1 MRAIVCRQW
10 GPPEALELAELPSPR
25 PATGEVLVSVRAAG
39 VNFPDALMVQGK
51 HQIKPPLPFIP
62 GVEVAGVVK
71 EVSSGVDVTSGI
83 AVGAR
88 VYGAQIRGAF
98 AEEIAVEAAKL
109 RPIPDALRFE
119 EAACA
124 AVAGHTALYALAE
137 LGRVRAG
144 ECVLVLGA
152 AGGVGLGAVDVAV
165 ALGARVIAAA
175 SSDEKLAVCRE
186 HGADALIQ
194 YERDDLRARIAELT
208 GGRGLDVVFDPVG
221 GRFAQPALRGLAWGG
236 RYLVVGFASG
246 EIPSVPLNLTL
257 LKGGSVIGVFLGR
270 GLELDPALRSRV
282 IDGFDALLRAGRI
295 RPRIAASYELARAP
309 EALQQLLERRA
320 VGKLVVIP

>member
-1 MRAIVCRQW
+1 MRAIVCRDW
-10 GPPEALELAELPSPR
+10 GPPEALELAELPQPR
-25 PATGEVLVSVRAAG
+25 PAAGQVLVSVRAAG
-39 VNFPDALMVQGK
+39 VNFPDALIVQGK

-71 EVSSGVDVTSGI
+71 EIGSAVDVASGI

-88 VYGAQIRGAF
+88 VYGAQLRGSF
-98 AEEIAVEAAKL
+98 AEEVAVEAVKL
-109 RPIPDALRFE
+109 RPIPAALGFE

-124 AVAGHTALYALAE
+124 PVAGHTAWYSLVE
-137 LGRVRAG
+137 LGRLRAG

-152 AGGVGLGAVDVAV
+152 AGGVGLAAVEVAV

-175 SSDEKLAVCRE
+175 SSDEKLAACRE

-194 YERDDLRARIAELT
+194 YEREDLRARIAELT
-208 GGRGLDVVFDPVG
+208 HGRGIDIVYDPVG

-246 EIPSVPLNLTL
+246 TIPSVPLNLPL
-257 LKGGSVIGVFLGR
+257 LKGGSVMGVFLGR
-270 GLELDPALRSRV
+270 ALELDPALQRWV
-282 IDGFDALLRAGRI
+282 IDGFDALLSTGRI
-295 RPRIAASYELARAP
+295 RPRICGRYELERAP
-309 EALQQLLERRA
+309 QALRELLERRA

>member
-1 MRAIVCRQW
+1 MRAIVCREW
-10 GPPEALELAELPSPR
+10 GPPEALELAEWPAPR
-25 PATGEVLVSVRAAG
+25 PAAGQVLVSVRAAG

-62 GVEVAGVVK
+62 GAEVAGVVK
-71 EVSSGVDVTSGI
+71 EIGSEVDIYGGI

-88 VYGAQIRGAF
+88 VYGAQLRGSF

-109 RPIPDALRFE
+109 RLISPALSFE

-124 AVAGHTALYALAE
+124 PVAGHTAWYAFAE
-137 LGRVRAG
+137 LGRLRAG

-152 AGGVGLGAVDVAV
+152 AGGVGLAAVEVAV

-186 HGADALIQ
+186 HGAHALIQ
-194 YERDDLRARIAELT
+194 YERDDLRARIAQLT
-208 GGRGLDVVFDPVG
+208 DGRGIDVIFDPVG
-221 GRFAQPALRGLAWGG
+221 GRFAQPALRGMAWGG

-246 EIPSVPLNLTL
+246 TIPSVPLNLPL
-257 LKGGSVIGVFLGR
+257 LKGGSVLGVFLGR
-270 GLELDPALRSRV
+270 ALELDSALQRRV
-282 IDGFDALLRAGRI
+282 IDGCDALLRAGSI
-295 RPRIAASYELARAP
+295 RPRIAGRYELARVP
-309 EALQQLLERRA
+309 EALRQLLERRA
-320 VGKLVVIP
+320 IGKLVVIP

>member
-10 GPPEALELAELPSPR
+10 GPPEALELVELSAPR
-25 PATGEVLVSVRAAG
+25 PAAGEVLVSVRAAG
-39 VNFPDALMVQGK
+39 VNFPDALMVQGQ
-51 HQIKPPLPFIP
+51 HQIKPPLPFVP

-71 EVSSGVDVTSGI
+71 EIGSGVDVRSGI
-83 AVGAR
+83 AVGAP
-88 VYGAQIRGAF
+88 VYGAQLRGSF

-109 RPIPDALRFE
+109 RPIPAALSFE

-124 AVAGHTALYALAE
+124 PVGGHTALYALVE
-137 LGRVRAG
+137 LGRLRAG

-152 AGGVGLGAVDVAV
+152 AGGVGLAAVEVAV

-208 GGRGLDVVFDPVG
+208 GGRGIDVVFDPVG

-246 EIPSVPLNLTL
+246 TIPSVPLNLTL

-270 GLELDPALRSRV
+270 GLELDSALRSRV
-282 IDGFDALLRAGRI
+282 IDGFDALLRTGRI
-295 RPRIAASYELARAP
+295 RPRISGRYELARAP
-309 EALQQLLERRA
+309 EALRQLLERRA

>member
-10 GPPEALELAELPSPR
+10 GPPEALELADLPAPR
-25 PATGEVLVSVRAAG
+25 PAAVEVLVGVRAAG

-51 HQIKPPLPFIP
+51 HQIKPPLPFVP

-71 EVSSGVDVTSGI
+71 EVGSGVDVTSGI
-83 AVGAR
+83 AVGAH
-88 VYGAQIRGAF
+88 VYGAQLRGAF

-109 RPIPDALRFE
+109 RPIPSALSFE

-124 AVAGHTALYALAE
+124 PVAGHTAVYALTE

-152 AGGVGLGAVDVAV
+152 AGGVGLGAVEVAV

-246 EIPSVPLNLTL
+246 TIPSVPLNLTL

-270 GLELDPALRSRV
+270 ALELDSALRSRV
-282 IDGFDALLRAGRI
+282 IDGFDVMLRTGRI
-295 RPRIAASYELARAP
+295 RPRICARYELARAP
-309 EALQQLLERRA
+309 EALRQLLERRA
-320 VGKLVVIP
+320 VGKLVIIP

>member
-25 PATGEVLVSVRAAG
+25 PAAGEVLVSVRAAG

-51 HQIKPPLPFIP
+51 HQIKPPLPFVP

-71 EVSSGVDVTSGI
+71 EVGSGVDVTSGI
-83 AVGAR
+83 DVGAR

-98 AEEIAVEAAKL
+98 AEEITVEAAKL
-109 RPIPDALRFE
+109 RPIPDTVSFE

-124 AVAGHTALYALAE
+124 PVAGHTALYALAE

-152 AGGVGLGAVDVAV
+152 AGGVGLGAVEVAV

-175 SSDEKLAVCRE
+175 STDEKLAVCRE
-186 HGADALIQ
+186 RGADALIQ

-208 GGRGLDVVFDPVG
+208 GGCGIDVVFDPVG

-282 IDGFDALLRAGRI
+282 IDGFDALLRTGRI
-295 RPRIAASYELARAP
+295 RPRISARYELARAP
-309 EALQQLLERRA
+309 EALRQLLERRA